1 MDVLNAAGVSPI
13 SLAKHPDRKKSFPFK
28 FPKPTTSESLAL
40 RFGSGL
46 ALLNLSYSAKALTYE
61 EALGQQIVGSSSF
74 DFDIWQQIVGSSS
87 SDFDIG
93 QLLDE
98 VIKFAVE
105 NPAIVAGGTIGL
117 ALPLILSL
125 VFKGSKAW
133 GIESAKIAYSKL
145 AGEGETQLLDI
156 RERKDFNEVGIP
168 DLRSLKKKAVLIN
181 YREDDKPAFLKK
193 LALRFKDPANTT
205 LFVLDK
211 FDGNSK
217 LVAELVTAN
226 GFKAAYAIKDG
237 VEGPRGWL
245 KSGLPWSP
253 PKKGI
258 NIDFSNLTDAI
269 SSAVGEDIDGL
280 PVALGLA
287 AASGLSLLAFS
298 EIESVLQLLGSAALV
313 QFITKKLLFAEDRK
327 VTLKQMD
334 EFFNTKVAPKELAN
348 EIKTI
353 GKALLPVSTV
363 SALASS
369 SQQENPI
376 VSDTK
381 VVNSVPTEIEEESP
395 PAPPRPQYLSP
406 YPSYPD
412 FKPPSSPSPSPP

>member
-1 MDVLNAAGVSPI
+1 MDVLNAAGLTPI
-13 SLAKHPDRKKSFPFK
+13 SLPKYPDRKKSFPFK
-28 FPKPTTSESLAL
+28 FPNPTTSESLAKS
-40 RFGSGL
+40 FGSGL

-61 EALGQQIVGSSSF
+61 EALGQQIVSGSSF
-74 DFDIWQQIVGSSS
+74 
-87 SDFDIG
+87 DFDIG
-93 QLLDE
+93 QLLDV

-105 NPAIVAGGTIGL
+105 NPAVVAGGTIGL
-117 ALPLILSL
+117 ALPLVLSL
-125 VFKGSKAW
+125 VFQGSKAW
-133 GIESAKIAYSKL
+133 GVESAKIAYSKL
-145 AGEGETQLLDI
+145 AGEGEAQLLDI
-156 RERKDFNEVGIP
+156 RERKDFNEVGSP
-168 DLRSLKKKAVLIN
+168 DLRSLKKKAVSIT
-181 YREDDKPAFLKK
+181 YREDDKPGFLKK

-269 SSAVGEDIDGL
+269 SSAIGEDIDGL

-287 AASGLSLLAFS
+287 AATGLSLLAFS

-327 VTLKQMD
+327 VTLKQID
-334 EFFNTKVAPKELAN
+334 EFLNTKVAPKELAD

-353 GKALLPVSTV
+353 GKALLPVSSVPAST
-363 SALASS
+363 SS
-369 SQQENPI
+369 SQQENPVI

-381 VVNSVPTEIEEESP
+381 VVNSVPTEIEEESS
-395 PAPPRPQYLSP
+395 PALPPRPQCHSP

-412 FKPPSSPSPSPP
+412 FKPPSSPCPSPP

>member
-1 MDVLNAAGVSPI
+1 MDVLNAAGLTPI
-13 SLAKHPDRKKSFPFK
+13 SLPKYPDRKKSFPFK
-28 FPKPTTSESLAL
+28 FPKPTTSESLAK

-61 EALGQQIVGSSSF
+61 EALGQQIVSGSSF
-74 DFDIWQQIVGSSS
+74 
-87 SDFDIG
+87 DFDIG
-93 QLLDE
+93 QLLDG

-105 NPAIVAGGTIGL
+105 NPAVVAGGTIGL
-117 ALPLILSL
+117 ALPLVLSL
-125 VFKGSKAW
+125 VFQGSKAW
-133 GIESAKIAYSKL
+133 GVESAKIAYSKL
-145 AGEGETQLLDI
+145 AGEGEAQLLDI
-156 RERKDFNEVGIP
+156 RERKDFNEVGSP
-168 DLRSLKKKAVLIN
+168 DLRSLKKKAVSIT
-181 YREDDKPAFLKK
+181 YREDDKPGFLKK

-217 LVAELVTAN
+217 LVAELVTMN

-269 SSAVGEDIDGL
+269 SGAIGEDIDGL

-287 AASGLSLLAFS
+287 AATGLSLLAFS

-327 VTLKQMD
+327 VTLKQID
-334 EFFNTKVAPKELAN
+334 EFLNTKVAPKELAD

-353 GKALLPVSTV
+353 GKALLPVSSVPAST
-363 SALASS
+363 SS
-369 SQQENPI
+369 SQQENPVI

-381 VVNSVPTEIEEESP
+381 VVNSVPTEIEEESS
-395 PAPPRPQYLSP
+395 PALPPRPQCHSP

-412 FKPPSSPSPSPP
+412 FKPPSSPCPSPP

>member
-1 MDVLNAAGVSPI
+1 MDVLNAAGLTPI
-13 SLAKHPDRKKSFPFK
+13 SLPKYPDRKKSFPFK
-28 FPKPTTSESLAL
+28 FPNPTTSESLAKS
-40 RFGSGL
+40 FGSGL

-61 EALGQQIVGSSSF
+61 EALGQQIVSGSSF
-74 DFDIWQQIVGSSS
+74 
-87 SDFDIG
+87 DFDIG
-93 QLLDE
+93 QLLDG

-105 NPAIVAGGTIGL
+105 NPAVVAGGTIGL
-117 ALPLILSL
+117 ALPLVLSL
-125 VFKGSKAW
+125 VFQGSKAW
-133 GIESAKIAYSKL
+133 GVESAKIAYSKL
-145 AGEGETQLLDI
+145 AGEGEAQLLDI
-156 RERKDFNEVGIP
+156 RERKDFNEVGSP
-168 DLRSLKKKAVLIN
+168 DLRSLKKKAVSIT
-181 YREDDKPAFLKK
+181 YREDDKPGFLKK

-217 LVAELVTAN
+217 LVAELVTMN

-269 SSAVGEDIDGL
+269 SSAIGEDIDGL

-287 AASGLSLLAFS
+287 AATGLSLLAFS

-327 VTLKQMD
+327 VTLKQID
-334 EFFNTKVAPKELAN
+334 EFLNTKVAPKELAD

-353 GKALLPVSTV
+353 GKALLPVSSVPAST
-363 SALASS
+363 SS
-369 SQQENPI
+369 SQQENPVI

-381 VVNSVPTEIEEESP
+381 VVNSVPTEIEEESS
-395 PAPPRPQYLSP
+395 PALPPRPQCHSP

-412 FKPPSSPSPSPP
+412 FKPPSSPCPSPP